1 MDEGGSPTDPFAVRA
16 IALACFRA
24 GYDVHAPEDME
35 LLAADLRANREFQ
48 AARRSRSRRAGIIMT
63 AVVAGATTAA
73 VGGLSRWMAYLAH
86 ALPGVRR

>member
-24 GYDVHAPEDME
+24 GYDVHAPEDVE

-48 AARRSRSRRAGIIMT
+48 ATRRVRSRRFGVVMT
-63 AVVAGATTAA
+63 AVVAG
-73 VGGLSRWMAYLAH
+73 S
-86 ALPGVRR
+86 PPPQ